1 MEHCYPTEHT
11 PVCSC
16 QELSVEQKRMQSL
29 APRLGF
35 RPLPLAAVSG
45 AQTQLEGVTDKGSL
59 PAQAGSAT
67 GLPKKQLWN
76 PAPFLG
82 ALRSHLF
89 QQTCSEMPGPGS
101 ESGAQKWPGQPNPIS
116 GSPEFTAQSRRLQ
129 REGVLEAMEHT
140 RQTSFRLEEAAGKG
154 CLEEE
159 SIYRS
164 EAREGKEVEE
174 GVPSK
179 VDSMCKHP
187 GAESQGYTGQ
197 LE

>member
-1 MEHCYPTEHT
+1 MWNTVIPQNTHLCAAARN
-11 PVCSC
+11 SA
-16 QELSVEQKRMQSL
+16 LSKKMRSL
-29 APRLGF
+29 APRLRF
-35 RPLPLAAVSG
+35 RPPPLAAVSG
-45 AQTQLEGVTDKGSL
+45 AHTQLEGVTDKGSL
-59 PAQAGSAT
+59 PAQAGTAT
-67 GLPKKQLWN
+67 GLPKEQLWN
-76 PAPFLG
+76 LAPFLG
-82 ALRSHLF
+82 APRSHLF
-89 QQTCSEMPGPGS
+89 QQTCCELPGTGL
-101 ESGAQKWPGQPNPIS
+101 ESGAQKWPGQPNPVP

-159 SIYRS
+159 SVYRS

-179 VDSMCKHP
+179 VNSMCKHP